1 VVLRPPTKWKSCIQN
16 HGNFVRI
23 TWIISRKFP
32 TENPIFLNKIFH
44 ADLIQ
49 YSDSAH
55 LFKVVG
61 WFQIFLHSFCIEIFW
76 SQGTEHAK
84 IAPLHGRL
92 QLNCWNWVWDYHIAY
107 YAESQQQYNFRTSF
121 KFVSVI
127 LEIRAKNMLKW
138 QFRYHFPWRRKTL
151 YMALNGTV
159 NMKSVIRTTK
169 RDNALCTPRSRTT
182 RRWFGT
188 NSYSGMLHYINIISI
203 RFGSVEWHIIIFST
217 FQGGKE

>member
-1 VVLRPPTKWKSCIQN
+1 MVLRPKKKWKSCTQN

-23 TWIISRKFP
+23 MWIISRKFP

-107 YAESQQQYNFRTSF
+107 YAESQQQSDFRTSF
-121 KFVSVI
+121 KLVPVI
-127 LEIRAKNMLKW
+127 LEKRAKNMLKW
-138 QFRYHFPWRRKTL
+138 QFRYHFREVEKHFIWHS
-151 YMALNGTV
+151 TV
-159 NMKSVIRTTK
+159 VEDKDDLLGYTPTTPHLQ
-169 RDNALCTPRSRTT
+169 NWITS
-182 RRWFGT
+182 
-188 NSYSGMLHYINIISI
+188 
-203 RFGSVEWHIIIFST
+203 
-217 FQGGKE
+217 